1 MTEILVLESD
11 EAIRLARELAER
23 RGVSVDAAIVDSL
36 RLARDALATDKSA
49 PGTAPSVPLTP
60 EQQRRCDDLLEL
72 AQELAPFRKPG
83 TGSDHSD
90 MYDDSG
96 LPL

>member
-72 AQELAPFRKPG
+72 AQDLITATCTTTAAF
-83 TGSDHSD
+83 HSER
-90 MYDDSG
+90 
-96 LPL
+96 PL